1 MADKITEGNSLAIG
15 LQYDYTN
22 PEDEVIKTRT
32 TYIKVPNPKSNL
44 TAQQIKTVA
53 AQLIAEDGGII
64 RNAEGGTYDSSTAIF
79 TAYTEYEKKIE
90 YDIGVD

>member
-15 LQYDYTN
+15 LTYDYTN
-22 PEDEVIKTRT
+22 PDDQVIKTRN
-32 TYIKVPNPKSNL
+32 TYIKVPNPRSGL
-44 TAQQIKTVA
+44 TEQQIRTVA

-90 YDIGVD
+90 YDLGLD